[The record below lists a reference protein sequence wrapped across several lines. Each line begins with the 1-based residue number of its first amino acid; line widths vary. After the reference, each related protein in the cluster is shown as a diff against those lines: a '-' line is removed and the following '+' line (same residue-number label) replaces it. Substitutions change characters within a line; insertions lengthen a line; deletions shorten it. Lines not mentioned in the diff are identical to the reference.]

1 MIDIPD
7 FVYPKDPDG
16 NALCPKCRKLVAQC
30 DCPSFEPVK
39 IKPQLIKPRIR
50 LDRAGRNGKIVTM
63 IENLPHNEAY
73 LKSLAKTLKVKTG
86 CGGTYYLTEIDGTLQ
101 LQGDHKKEVIDFL
114 KNSH

>member
-7 FVYPKDPDG
+7 FVYPKDASG
-16 NALCPKCRKLVAQC
+16 HALCPRCRKLTAQC

-39 IKPQLIKPRIR
+39 TKSQIIKPSIR

-73 LKSLAKTLKVKTG
+73 LKDLTKTLKVKTG
-86 CGGTYYLTEIDGTLQ
+86 CGGTYYLTENGGTLQ
-101 LQGDHKKEVIDFL
+101 LQGDHKEKLIDFL
-114 KNSH
+114 KSSH

>member
-39 IKPQLIKPRIR
+39 KEFPLIKPSIR

-63 IENLPHNEAY
+63 IENLPHSEAY
-73 LKSLAKTLKVKTG
+73 LKNLTKRLKVKTG
-86 CGGTYYLTEIDGTLQ
+86 CGGTFYLTENGGTLQ

-114 KNSH
+114 KSSH